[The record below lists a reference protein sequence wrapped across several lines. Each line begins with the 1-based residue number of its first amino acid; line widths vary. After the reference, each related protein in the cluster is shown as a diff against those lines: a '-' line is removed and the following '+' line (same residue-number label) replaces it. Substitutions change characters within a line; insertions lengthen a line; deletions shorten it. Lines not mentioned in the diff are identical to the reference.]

1 MADES
6 ETHWRRRYTELL
18 QELRI
23 TQTGVQI
30 LFAFLLA
37 LPFSSAFGETS
48 ALQKTLYIV
57 SFLAT
62 AAAAVATIAP
72 VAFHRAL
79 FRQGRNPE
87 LARFTHLMTTTG
99 LLLMLLAVVVA
110 VLLVTD
116 FVLDLPIALALTGL
130 TLLWLLLLWVLVPF
144 GRSRAGSNSATT
156 E

>member
-1 MADES
+1 MADET
-6 ETHWRRRYTELL
+6 ETRWRRRYTELL

-23 TQTGVQI
+23 AQTGVQI

-48 ALQKTLYIV
+48 AFQKTLYIV

-79 FRQGRNPE
+79 FRQGRRLE

-144 GRSRAGSNSATT
+144 GRSRTGRDSATT